1 MKNRVIVVG
10 AGPGGLA
17 AAMLLAKNGFRV
29 TVVEKQGRVGGRSG
43 AIEAEGFRFDRGATF
58 FLYPRILQEIFE
70 ACGRDLFKEVALA
83 RLDPLYD
90 LVFEQGGRLRA
101 TADAARMEEEIARL
115 APADAKGFR
124 PYMAENRKKLE
135 LFGPVLQRPFSSWR
149 DLAHPDVLRSLPLL
163 RAQRSLDKDL
173 KRFFGDERVRLA
185 FSFQAKYLGMSPFR
199 CPSLFT
205 ILAFMEYEHGVFHPT
220 GGCGAVLER
229 MAAIAGELGAEIRLG
244 EGADEILFDG
254 RQAVGVR
261 TRRGE
266 LRADA
271 VVLNADFG
279 HAMQRLVPERLRR
292 RWSDRAIE
300 GKRWS
305 CSTFMMYL
313 GLEGRLDDLAH
324 HTIFLSKDY
333 AQNIAEI
340 EHGAAPPERPSFYVQ
355 NPGITDPTLAP
366 PGHTPLYVL
375 VPVANLSSGAIDWAA
390 EQARYRTHVLTQ
402 LAKIGITDIAR
413 RIRFE
418 KIVTPREWE
427 SDMAVYRG
435 ATFNLSHDLGQMLHF
450 RPRNRFEDVDG
461 LYLVG
466 GGTHPGSGL
475 PVIFES
481 ARISTRLLAA
491 DLGVEPLRMRD
502 AALQPALA
510 SS

>member
-1 MKNRVIVVG
+1 VG
-10 AGPGGLA
+10 
-17 AAMLLAKNGFRV
+17 
-29 TVVEKQGRVGGRSG
+29 
-43 AIEAEGFRFDRGATF
+43 I
-58 FLYPRILQEIFE
+58 
-70 ACGRDLFKEVALA
+70 
-83 RLDPLYD
+83 
-90 LVFEQGGRLRA
+90 
-101 TADAARMEEEIARL
+101 
-115 APADAKGFR
+115 
-124 PYMAENRKKLE
+124 
-135 LFGPVLQRPFSSWR
+135 
-149 DLAHPDVLRSLPLL
+149 
-163 RAQRSLDKDL
+163 
-173 KRFFGDERVRLA
+173 
-185 FSFQAKYLGMSPFR
+185 
-199 CPSLFT
+199 
-205 ILAFMEYEHGVFHPT
+205 
-220 GGCGAVLER
+220 
-229 MAAIAGELGAEIRLG
+229 
-244 EGADEILFDG
+244 
-254 RQAVGVR
+254 R

-279 HAMQRLVPERLRR
+279 HAVQRLVPERLRR
-292 RWSDRAIE
+292 RWSDKTIG

-313 GLEGRLDDLAH
+313 GLDGRLDELAH

-333 AQNIAEI
+333 AENIATI
-340 EHGAAPPERPSFYVQ
+340 ERGTAPPERPSFYVQ

-366 PGHTPLYVL
+366 PGHSTLYVL
-375 VPVANLSSGAIDWAA
+375 VPVANLASGAIDWAA
-390 EQARYRTHVLTQ
+390 EQQRYRAHVLTQ
-402 LAKIGITDIAR
+402 LEKVGIRDIER

-427 SDMAVYRG
+427 SDLAVYRG